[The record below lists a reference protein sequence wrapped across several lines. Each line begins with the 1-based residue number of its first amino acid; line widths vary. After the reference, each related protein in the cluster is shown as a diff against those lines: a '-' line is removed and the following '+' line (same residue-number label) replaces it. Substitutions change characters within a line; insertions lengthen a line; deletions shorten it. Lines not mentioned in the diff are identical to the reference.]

1 MTENPEKKIIVDED
15 WKTQVER
22 EREAASKTVESAA
35 GQKTAQAPPNPPLP
49 PADLTYLATMLNLEA
64 MACLGL
70 LPGKTE
76 KNLPIAKHL
85 IDLLEVLQQ
94 KTEGNRTPE
103 ESDDL
108 ENLLYQARMAY
119 VQAAG

>member
-1 MTENPEKKIIVDED
+1 MTEDPEKKIIVDED

-22 EREAASKTVESAA
+22 ERKAAESAP
-35 GQKTAQAPPNPPLP
+35 GQTAQAPPSPPLP

-70 LPGKTE
+70 LPGKVE

-103 ESDDL
+103 ETDDL
-108 ENLLYQARMAY
+108 ENILYQARMAY
-119 VQAAG
+119 VQAVG